1 MQALHHHELWAVVVG
16 GGSGSRMSSEL
27 RLDATR
33 ALPKQFMKIAG
44 RPVVVHT
51 LERFLGFDAALRVV
65 LVLPEVYVLQVDEL
79 VLAYLTT
86 EQRNRVSVVAGGA
99 TRTESVRRGLA
110 AIPAASPETFS
121 LVAIQDAVRL
131 FVTSE
136 MIGASFTLAAE
147 RGSAICCVP
156 SKASLR
162 QTTEGGQS
170 VAVDRSH
177 YLAVQTPQTFQLAL
191 LRDAYARAL
200 GDFTDDASL
209 VESLG
214 HPIYTCSGRYDNLK
228 ITTAEDLIL
237 AELLLK
243 GVTPGDY
250 L

>member
-1 MQALHHHELWAVVVG
+1 VQTFHHHELWAVVVG

-27 RLDATR
+27 GLDAAS
-33 ALPKQFMKIAG
+33 ALPKQFMKIGG

-51 LERFLGFDAALRVV
+51 LSRFLEFDSRLRVV
-65 LVLPEVYVLQVDEL
+65 LVLPEAYVGRVGQL
-79 VLAYLTT
+79 VLDHLSA
-86 EQRNRVSVVAGGA
+86 EQRVRVAAVAGGS

-110 AIPAASPETFS
+110 AIGPSADG
-121 LVAIQDAVRL
+121 LVAIQDAVRP
-131 FVTSE
+131 FVTHE
-136 MIGASFTLAAE
+136 MISASYALAAE

-170 VAVDRSH
+170 VAVDRSQ

-191 LRDAYARAL
+191 LRDAYTRAL

-214 HPIYTCSGRYDNLK
+214 HAIYTCPGRYDNLK

-243 GVTPGDY
+243 GITPADY
-250 L
+250 V